1 MKLRKSNLFPHTS
14 REYLCLSLRKALCD
28 EEWGKKTGSKV
39 DEEKKNG
46 ITEIA
51 GNNEMDEQQ
60 REKTAG
66 SIELILC
73 HGSIS

>member
-1 MKLRKSNLFPHTS
+1 MENDN
-14 REYLCLSLRKALCD
+14 E
-28 EEWGKKTGSKV
+28 V

-73 HGSIS
+73 HGSISWQVMCTTCSILAR

>member
-1 MKLRKSNLFPHTS
+1 MEN
-14 REYLCLSLRKALCD
+14 D
-28 EEWGKKTGSKV
+28 NGSKV
-39 DEEKKNG
+39 EEEERENG

-51 GNNEMDEQQ
+51 GNNEMDEMQ